1 MEIYFAGS
9 IRGGQSDVELYAAL
23 ISHLDDHGTVLTEHV
38 GNETV
43 QEDESQAG
51 MTDEDIHE
59 QDLTWL
65 RQADAVVAE
74 VTTPSLGVGYEI
86 GRAVELGTP
95 VQCLY
100 RPDSEQALS
109 AMIRGNGAV
118 NVVEYETVEDV
129 APATTEFLSAIE
141 KAQGSASR

>member
-1 MEIYFAGS
+1 MDIYFAGS
-9 IRGGQSDVELYAAL
+9 IRGGQSDVALYAEL
-23 ISHLDDHGTVLTEHV
+23 IDMLDDHGTVLTQHV
-38 GNETV
+38 GNESV

-51 MTDEDIHE
+51 MTDDGIHD

-86 GRAVELGTP
+86 GRSVELGTP

-100 RPDSEQALS
+100 RPDSQHQLS
-109 AMIRGNGAV
+109 AMIRGSDSV
-118 NVVEYETVEDV
+118 NVVEYESPEEIESVLADV
-129 APATTEFLSAIE
+129 LSGVDE
-141 KAQGSASR
+141 S